1 MSQDYQ
7 LAWPCPHLTVEEVVA
22 LDPEDR
28 RSLDTRQPVAG
39 AGTVQILVNDDTLVP
54 STGLKSFASLYST
67 LSGPFDLTENETT
80 LTIETSTGSFTTT
93 LNVRGVE
100 RWSTDKVVKQFLTA
114 GFSIGVVENIN
125 GHIAISDTN
134 TVGVDSKVRV
144 SGSLAAALGFGDPA
158 KNGWQ
163 YQARGKDIYPGW
175 KLVIRPDE
183 IVNRFPQFLEPV
195 VGNPTFKVTYTV
207 PVNRCLRCQATHIEN
222 DIRFAPDGNPILV
235 DNEDLLYQAALKVL
249 LTDRGSNPFHP
260 WYGTTIRE
268 RIGSKALG
276 NVAASISDDVRR
288 ALENFVSVQKDQAE
302 YQVVTPRERLY
313 RLLSVVTRPHEEDP
327 TTFLVDVEVQNAASQ
342 PISLSIV
349 YTVPEVVALMGSN
362 GLYLGTQA
370 AGVTPGQAS
379 DLFRT

>member
-7 LAWPCPHLTVEEVVA
+7 LAWPCPHLTVEEVVS
-22 LDPEDR
+22 LDPVDR
-28 RSLDTRQPVAG
+28 RSLNTRQPVAG
-39 AGTVQILVNDDTLVP
+39 AGTVQILVNDTTRIP
-54 STGLKSFASLYST
+54 SAGLKDFASLYST
-67 LSGPFDLTENETT
+67 QSGPFDLTENEAT
-80 LTIETSTGSFTTT
+80 LTIETSSGAFTTT
-93 LNVRGVE
+93 FAVRGTE
-100 RWSTDKVVKQFLTA
+100 RWGTSRVVTQLLTNGFL
-114 GFSIGVVENIN
+114 GGVVENVN
-125 GHIAISDTN
+125 GHLAITDSR
-134 TVGVDSKVRV
+134 TVGVDSKVKV
-144 SGSLAAALGFGDPA
+144 HGPMASALGFGDPL

-163 YQARGKDIYPGW
+163 YQVHGKEVYPGW
-175 KLVIRPDE
+175 RLVVRPDD
-183 IVNRFPQFLEPV
+183 IVNRFPQFLSPV
-195 VGNPTFKVTYTV
+195 PGTPTFKVTYTV
-207 PVNRCLRCQATHIEN
+207 PVNRCLRCRATHIEN

-249 LTDRGSNPFHP
+249 LTDRGSNPFQT
-260 WYGTTIRE
+260 WYGTSIRE

-288 ALENFVSVQKDQAE
+288 ALENFVAVQKDQAE

-362 GLYLGTQA
+362 GLHLGTAA
-370 AGVTPGQAS
+370 AGLTPGQAS